1 MLGED
6 NEETDWAKYHITGT
20 SQEVTKRYLRLT
32 AVSELKYILVTVTSF
47 IMYENVYK
55 EFNNH
60 LSMVVCNYLLV
71 GILADNMIG

>member
-32 AVSELKYILVTVTSF
+32 AVSEL
-47 IMYENVYK
+47 
-55 EFNNH
+55 
-60 LSMVVCNYLLV
+60 
-71 GILADNMIG
+71 